1 LDKDF
6 NKIIKLTS
14 VTRNKIIKRLKYS
27 FKEKAKYKK
36 VTQEL
41 LAKELGFKASTF
53 SQRKR
58 DNSIPY
64 EEILDLCY
72 KYGINPQWVL
82 FGITSEF
89 LLTQS
94 GDVEVSYAKHVAEQK
109 ALGINEFILP
119 TNPSIDYLNL
129 LFKSEYYDYIDKD
142 KAKLFTMR
150 DDSMEKLISP
160 KDKVLIDIFTKMNLS
175 FKLTTILGEIAKKYY
190 GELDGD
196 VKIKLIREAYSINLR
211 AVNIF
216 ISNFEEH
223 HELIQKT
230 IEEHIEKKGYATSI
244 DIGLTSK
251 KMIFNLLSQL
261 TEGFILKV
269 AKSVASKDLEQ
280 IYKNIFNQEKDK
292 ISIEI
297 IDLAIELDFPK
308 RLNQN
313 APNLYKKL
321 EKNYL
326 AQDTVRR
333 LVAEHIYMY
342 HVDHRVK
349 DSVMDQMQMEKGNV
363 NKLKDKQQL
372 PFDE

>member
-6 NKIIKLTS
+6 
-14 VTRNKIIKRLKYS
+14 NKIIKRLKYS

-160 KDKVLIDIFTKMNLS
+160 KDKVLIDISNKELVENNLYLIS
-175 FKLTTILGEIAKKYY
+175 TPNGNTIRRYTIEDENPLFICENQSYTNTPIFINECGVIGSVETIIAINENYNLIVSELFNYNFEKKVEIVFKNLCN
-190 GELDGD
+190 ELELSEEKTN
-196 VKIKLIREAYSINLR
+196 KIINLMIYESG
-211 AVNIF
+211 NPGY
-216 ISNFEEH
+216 
-223 HELIQKT
+223 
-230 IEEHIEKKGYATSI
+230 KKALESI
-244 DIGLTSK
+244 LENPK
-251 KMIFNLLSQL
+251 LLNSMKQ
-261 TEGFILKV
+261 
-269 AKSVASKDLEQ
+269 DL
-280 IYKNIFNQEKDK
+280 
-292 ISIEI
+292 
-297 IDLAIELDFPK
+297 K
-308 RLNQN
+308 RL
-313 APNLYKKL
+313 
-321 EKNYL
+321 
-326 AQDTVRR
+326 
-333 LVAEHIYMY
+333 
-342 HVDHRVK
+342 K
-349 DSVMDQMQMEKGNV
+349 D
-363 NKLKDKQQL
+363 
-372 PFDE
+372 